1 MKKILKYFTVFEW
14 LLWICSM
21 GIVVISYVA
30 FGRSIDLSFIS
41 SLIGATALIFTAKA
55 NPIGPV
61 LMVVFSIIYGYISY
75 TFSYFGE
82 MLTYLGMTLPMAVF
96 SIVEWLKNP
105 FKGKKSEVEVNNIG
119 KTEMVF
125 MLLGSVAVTVVFY
138 FVLKY
143 FNTANLLISTFSVT
157 TSFVAAYFTLRRSPY
172 YALAYALNDIVLI
185 VMWTLAT
192 FKDTYYLS
200 VVICFLMFL
209 VNDSYGFI
217 NWRRIEKRQTK
228 SL

>member
-14 LLWICSM
+14 LLWFGSM

-30 FGRSIDLSFIS
+30 FGKSIDLSFIA
-41 SLIGATALIFTAKA
+41 SLVGATSLIFTAKA

-75 TFSYFGE
+75 TFSYYGE

-119 KTEMVF
+119 RTEMLL
-125 MLLGSVAVTVVFY
+125 MLSGSVAVTVVFY

-185 VMWTLAT
+185 IMWILAT

-217 NWRRIEKRQTK
+217 NWRKIEKWQTK